1 MSEVTRGY
9 WAEVVCNNDFICVD
23 TFSGYRG
30 GDCRDPKGK
39 QNLLPPDASDV
50 ALGEAVLDALAH
62 SRWVLPAP
70 REGST
75 YPAGVEFDMSMYDYK
90 TNYSVRVNAL
100 MERYGYKTK
109 RALFKGMKRVGIANE
124 NGVITMRPSHH
135 YRLEGWEAGDLT
147 EEDYVVIPATSP
159 PEEIGAALRLALSR
173 CTGS

>member
-23 TFSGYRG
+23 TYSGYRG
-30 GDCRDPKGK
+30 GDRRDPKGK

-62 SRWVLPAP
+62 SRWVLP
-70 REGST
+70 ESMKEDT
-75 YPAGVEFDMSMYDYK
+75 DPAGVEYDSSLYDYK
-90 TNYSVRVNAL
+90 TNYPIWVNAL